1 MFRWQRYFSKT
12 AVIMESGGQD
22 LEAQC
27 PTTMLCVGGFVITVG
42 YIGLFNCDKQFL
54 FAEKRANLKIYQ
66 SNPKGAVSLKWSS
79 CKIMML
85 FKVVKFCSI
94 RIKNN
99 KESYVN
105 QDMYVCI
112 HMYTHILM
120 YTNPSSHTDHSSEL
134 FITLGALQKK
144 DRQRQNHILPLT
156 SDL

>member
-42 YIGLFNCDKQFL
+42 YFGLFNCDKQFL
-54 FAEKRANLKIYQ
+54 FAEKRANLKNYLP
-66 SNPKGAVSLKWSS
+66 NLKGAFSLKWSS

-85 FKVVKFCSI
+85 FIVVKFCSI

-99 KESYVN
+99 KESYVD
-105 QDMYVCI
+105 QDMYLCMYVYVCTLT
-112 HMYTHILM
+112 YLCTQTPALILIILL
-120 YTNPSSHTDHSSEL
+120 SFSL
-134 FITLGALQKK
+134 LQVHCKRKTGK
-144 DRQRQNHILPLT
+144 DRIIFYL
-156 SDL
+156 